1 MNWVYYLTTHNHSK
15 RHIASDKED
24 KGPQASV
31 QLTEVKHRG
40 DKLPFVYKN
49 CVYTKS
55 SCNAN
60 VCHQHLKTGMQ
71 KLNVSPDFGTTSFL
85 FLLPFQRAIKFYDQH
100 FIDPNEQYHTE
111 VGQLTTL
118 SFSWPDSYC
127 GNLGGHYWCRL
138 AWQCLS
144 VLQDMML
151 SSAKIKNNINKQ
163 VKKNPKSQNCGLM
176 IPGDF
181 KGADAL

>member
-1 MNWVYYLTTHNHSK
+1 MYHPIL
-15 RHIASDKED
+15 A
-24 KGPQASV
+24 
-31 QLTEVKHRG
+31 L
-40 DKLPFVYKN
+40 LLF
-49 CVYTKS
+49 
-55 SCNAN
+55 
-60 VCHQHLKTGMQ
+60 
-71 KLNVSPDFGTTSFL
+71 F

-163 VKKNPKSQNCGLM
+163 VKKPPKAKTVDWWSLEILKVLMLCSWESSFMGSSNSSKAKRWNELIWPQLCDPLQNCYL
-176 IPGDF
+176 
-181 KGADAL
+181 GAVIIAHTGRTQHYFP